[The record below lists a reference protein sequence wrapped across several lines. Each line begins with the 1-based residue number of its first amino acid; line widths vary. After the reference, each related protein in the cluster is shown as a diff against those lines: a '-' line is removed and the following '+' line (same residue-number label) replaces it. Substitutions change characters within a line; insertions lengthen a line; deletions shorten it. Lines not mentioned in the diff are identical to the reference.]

1 MNYSLNAG
9 EWNSVFA
16 VPTSVVDKYI
26 KLAGAGSLKL
36 LLFLLRNGGK
46 IYSDNELKEALGF
59 RRDGELEDAAL
70 FWVQRGVIRADNG
83 SLSANAEISA
93 QEVLEEVAEVTTAT
107 KSSTASARK
116 LSDNAA
122 AIYTPTDIAGRIQTD
137 PAINGLFRV
146 AEGLYGRMLRQPESR
161 MILMLV
167 DHYDLPPAVC
177 SMLLTY
183 CFRIGKTSTGYIETV
198 AQTWSEDEIKTVE
211 QADILLAKLEK
222 RFSIEEQLRK
232 SMEMKTKFSPKQL
245 NFIKTWTEEWEFSAD
260 MILMAHELTLD
271 NTGGMSFNYTNKILE
286 NWKAAGISTR
296 AAAEQEMSERK
307 TRGKG
312 GQKTADNNSSIDVS
326 GVMQDVLQ
334 KYRSEG

>member
-26 KLAGAGSLKL
+26 KLAGAGSLRL

-46 IYSDNELKEALGF
+46 VYSDNELKEALGF
-59 RRDGELEDAAL
+59 RREGELEDAAL
-70 FWVQRGVIRADNG
+70 FWVQRGIIRADNG
-83 SLSANAEISA
+83 SLTANAEISP
-93 QEVLEEVAEVTTAT
+93 QEVLEEVADAIPPQKAAV
-107 KSSTASARK
+107 SSAKK
-116 LSDNAA
+116 LSDNA

-146 AEGLYGRMLRQPESR
+146 AESLYGRMLRQPESR

-167 DHYDLPPAVC
+167 DHYGLPADVC

-198 AQTWSEDEIKTVE
+198 AQTWAEDEIKTVE

-232 SMEMKTKFSPKQL
+232 AMELKTKFSPKQL
-245 NFIKTWTEEWEFSAD
+245 SFIKTWTEEWEFSAD

-271 NTGGMSFNYTNKILE
+271 NTGGMSFSYTNKILE
-286 NWKAAGISTR
+286 NWRSAGISTR
-296 AAAEQEMSERK
+296 AAAEQENAERRS
-307 TRGKG
+307 RGKG
-312 GQKTADNNSSIDVS
+312 IRKAPDSSSSLDVS

-334 KYRSEG
+334 KYRNEE